1 MAQLDWEIRPAEQ
14 LIAMKVMRLML
25 IFYDMKI
32 MCYCFFFLQNI
43 VKENAC
49 KIRQQLRNIVD
60 NFSSSFTDETHQLDY
75 EILDNSNWLVINNLY
90 IFILSVDSKFQLQYD
105 FISLK

>member
-1 MAQLDWEIRPAEQ
+1 MGDPAGRTTDRDESHEVNADI
-14 LIAMKVMRLML
+14 LRYENYVLL
-25 IFYDMKI
+25 
-32 MCYCFFFLQNI
+32 FFFLQNI